1 MKNVP
6 TRLRNLKSRIDKLDV
21 DKLVHIPVEL
31 SKLSDVVKNN
41 VKKIYIMLTRKVEDK
56 TSDITIL
63 ATKITLNGKVIEAK
77 QEIPSINNNCL

>member
-6 TRLRNLKSRIDKLDV
+6 ARLRNLKSRIDKLDV